1 MTTCTRGGGRV
12 LRSPPQG
19 AGSGVMSMTG
29 PHAMTPGQAA
39 MAPPIIGVVK
49 LAGSRMRTSQGKV
62 GGE

>member
-12 LRSPPQG
+12 LRSPPQD

-29 PHAMTPGQAA
+29 PRVMMPGQAV

-49 LAGSRMRTSQGKV
+49 LVESRRRTSQGKV